1 MTVTIT
7 AFERSPD
14 GGKGLARDTRVRWA
28 LEEAG
33 LPYEVRLV
41 SFRAMKEA
49 AHLALH
55 PFGQIPTY
63 EEGELALFETGA
75 IVLHIA
81 ERHPGLF
88 PADANA
94 RARAVMWMF
103 AALNTV
109 EPPILEIVT
118 VKFVEG
124 DKPWKAER
132 LSLVEDRV
140 RARLTSLAARL
151 GDADWLDGG
160 FSAGDLLMVSV
171 LLRLRPSGLLDEFP
185 SLAAYVARGEARP
198 AYQRAFAAQLA
209 INAAPAAP
217 APPLSAG

>member
-1 MTVTIT
+1 MTITIT

-33 LPYEVRLV
+33 LPYGVRLV
-41 SFRAMKEA
+41 SFKAMKEP
-49 AHLALH
+49 AHLALN

-81 ERHPGLF
+81 EHHPGLL

-94 RARAVMWMF
+94 RARAITWMF

-109 EPPILEIVT
+109 ELPILELVT
-118 VKFVEG
+118 VKLVEG
-124 DKPWKAER
+124 NMPWKAER
-132 LSLVEDRV
+132 LPLVQDRV
-140 RARLTSLAARL
+140 RARLNQLAASL
-151 GDADWLDGG
+151 GDKDWLDGG

-171 LLRLRPSGLLDEFP
+171 LLRLRPSGLLSEF
-185 SLAAYVARGEARP
+185 STLAAYVARGEARA
-198 AYQRAFAAQLA
+198 AYQRAFAAQWA
-209 INAAPAAP
+209 VNAAPSAAGT
-217 APPLSAG
+217 ST